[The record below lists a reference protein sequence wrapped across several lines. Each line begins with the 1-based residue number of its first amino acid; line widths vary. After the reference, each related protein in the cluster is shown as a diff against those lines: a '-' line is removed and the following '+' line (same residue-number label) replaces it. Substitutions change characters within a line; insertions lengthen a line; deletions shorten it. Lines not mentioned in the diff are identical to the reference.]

1 MARSTKVISVSV
13 PEAVASELD
22 LMAEEEGI
30 SKSELVRLMVR
41 SYKRER
47 AEFRFLDLQRR
58 MAPKA
63 RARGIATEE
72 DVDRLVF
79 ENR

>member
-1 MARSTKVISVSV
+1 MSV
-13 PEAVASELD
+13 PEAVA
-22 LMAEEEGI
+22 AEIERLAGEEGV
-30 SKSELVRLMVR
+30 SRSELVRLMVR

-47 AEFRFLDLQRR
+47 AEMEFLELQRL

-63 RARGIATEE
+63 RAMGITTEE

-79 ENR
+79 EDR